1 MIINYNYIKVLYVI
15 CNNILYLDRRLVE
28 YYIVI
33 LIIFKFYIYIDIC
46 IDIQINILNGVNYN
60 KQFSFY

>member
-46 IDIQINILNGVNYN
+46 IDI
-60 KQFSFY
+60 